1 MLKDKKSI
9 LMVPETLVRIIITI
23 AIVLLIV
30 FPLWSRLEAAFFN
43 TDKKYIVSF
52 ENLVRD
58 INNMGQGRET
68 FLLAMKDKSAIIGFS
83 KSASR
88 YECFNCYVGV
98 VNRSTVFFDKPAKP
112 ECAGK
117 ACICLCNDFK
127 LEDNTENLFDKSIK
141 SGKCSELQCRQLNA
155 DVPERTSIKLYPG
168 LDIWIATLGGGT
180 EYWKNGF
187 LYARGVSGA
196 NGLKL
201 YTEENVNFIAER
213 RSNTIGICNYDLLG
227 FNQDTL
233 GIDRCV
239 ITALDEAKKLEEK
252 NMGKAIEKYN
262 EIISLGGNTEDIRVS
277 MQRLIQIYILKKQ
290 AEKASEIYS
299 KMIWQFPELKSDNIE
314 QQIASLQN
322 PTA

>member
-1 MLKDKKSI
+1 MMLKGKKSVL
-9 LMVPETLVRIIITI
+9 LMPETLVRIVIAL
-23 AIVLLIV
+23 AIVFLIV

-43 TDKKYIVSF
+43 TDKKYTESF
-52 ENLVRD
+52 ENFVSS

-68 FLLAMKDKSAIIGFS
+68 FLLRMKDKSAIIGFS
-83 KSASR
+83 KSAGR
-88 YECFNCYVGV
+88 YECFNCHVGV
-98 VNRSTVFFDKPAKP
+98 QNRPTVFFDKPAKP

-127 LEDNTENLFDKSIK
+127 LEDSTENDKSIK
-141 SGKCSELQCRQLNA
+141 SGKCSEIQCRPLNA
-155 DVPERTSIKLYPG
+155 DVPEKASVKLYPG
-168 LDIWIATLGGGT
+168 LDIWVAIIGGGT

-196 NGLKL
+196 NGQKL
-201 YTEENVNFIAER
+201 YTEENVNLIAER
-213 RSNTIGICNYDLLG
+213 RGNMIEVCNYDLLG

-233 GIDRCV
+233 GIDRCI

-252 NMGKAIEKYN
+252 NMDKAIEKYN
-262 EIISLGGNTEDIRVS
+262 GIILLERDTEDVKAS

-290 AEKASEIYS
+290 AEKASEIYN
-299 KMIWQFPELKSDNIE
+299 KMAGQFPELKSDAIE
-314 QQIASLQN
+314 QQIASLQK

>member
-1 MLKDKKSI
+1 MLKAKKSI
-9 LMVPETLVRIIITI
+9 LIIPESLVRILI
-23 AIVLLIV
+23 AIAVVLLIV
-30 FPLWSRLEAAFFN
+30 FPLWNRLEAAFFN
-43 TDKKYIVSF
+43 TDKKYTESF
-52 ENLVRD
+52 ENFVRD
-58 INNMGQGRET
+58 INNVGQGRET
-68 FLLAMKDKSAIIGFS
+68 FLLRMKDKSAIIGFS

-98 VNRSTVFFDKPAKP
+98 QNRPTVFFDKPTKP

-127 LEDNTENLFDKSIK
+127 LEDSTENDKSIK
-141 SGKCSELQCRQLNA
+141 SGKCSEIQCRPLNA

-168 LDIWIATLGGGT
+168 LDIWVAIIGGGT

-213 RSNTIGICNYDLLG
+213 RGNTIGICNYDLLG
-227 FNQDTL
+227 FNQDAL

-252 NMGKAIEKYN
+252 NMDKAIEKYN
-262 EIISLGGNTEDIRVS
+262 EIILLGENMEYAKTS
-277 MQRLIQIYILKKQ
+277 MQRLVQIYILKKQ

-299 KMIWQFPELKSDNIE
+299 KMVAQFPELKSDNIE
-314 QQIASLQN
+314 QQLASMQK